1 MIESTTLP
9 MPGTMGSATLIFDEE
24 AMKHFTVTLDV
35 KFIFDVDATNM
46 DDAAGKARHFFETM
60 KHSWGENMESVT
72 WHDHYITKQSV
83 SEEVE
88 Q

>member
-1 MIESTTLP
+1 MTESTTMP
-9 MPGTMGSATLIFDEE
+9 MPGTMGSATLIFKEE
-24 AMKHFTVTLDV
+24 TMKHFTVTLDV
-35 KFIFDVDATNM
+35 KFIFDVNASDM
-46 DDAAGKARHFFETM
+46 DDAAEKARHFFETM

-83 SEEVE
+83 SEEVD